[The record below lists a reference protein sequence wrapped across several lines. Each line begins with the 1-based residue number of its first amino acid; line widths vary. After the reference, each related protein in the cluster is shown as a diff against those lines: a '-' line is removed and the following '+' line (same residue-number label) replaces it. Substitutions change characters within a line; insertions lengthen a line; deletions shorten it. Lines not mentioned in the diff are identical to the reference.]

1 MKMLE
6 FFETYPNEESCK
18 EAFKQMRV
26 KEGVKCKRCGNTAH
40 YWKKNREQWEC
51 KKCHHRTTLKSGT
64 VMENS
69 RLPYQYWF
77 IAMHFLTSTKKSF
90 SAKEIQRQLGHNRYE
105 PIWAML
111 HKIRAV
117 MGIRDSFHQL
127 KGNIEVDEGFFETVS
142 ITADKNEKQK
152 RGRGSTKQTIVLVS
166 AEYENVHDEE
176 ITKKHSTDTKLG
188 FVKMKVIPSLKK
200 TDINAAVKKQIV
212 KGSTI
217 KTDGSTSYNDIKENY
232 GHEPTVVPNAQKSK
246 TLPWVHI
253 IISNAK
259 RMLLDVHHRIDSDF
273 LENYIN
279 EYVFKLNRR
288 YADCLFER
296 VLISAV
302 SYRWNWLGEING

>member
-1 MKMLE
+1 M
-6 FFETYPNEESCK
+6 Y
-18 EAFKQMRV
+18 
-26 KEGVKCKRCGNTAH
+26 
-40 YWKKNREQWEC
+40 
-51 KKCHHRTTLKSGT
+51 
-64 VMENS
+64 
-69 RLPYQYWF
+69 
-77 IAMHFLTSTKKSF
+77 FLTSTKKSF

-200 TDINAAVKKQIV
+200 TDINAAVKKQIL

>member
-1 MKMLE
+1 
-6 FFETYPNEESCK
+6 
-18 EAFKQMRV
+18 
-26 KEGVKCKRCGNTAH
+26 
-40 YWKKNREQWEC
+40 
-51 KKCHHRTTLKSGT
+51 
-64 VMENS
+64 
-69 RLPYQYWF
+69 
-77 IAMHFLTSTKKSF
+77 
-90 SAKEIQRQLGHNRYE
+90 
-105 PIWAML
+105 
-111 HKIRAV
+111 
-117 MGIRDSFHQL
+117 
-127 KGNIEVDEGFFETVS
+127 
-142 ITADKNEKQK
+142 
-152 RGRGSTKQTIVLVS
+152 
-166 AEYENVHDEE
+166 
-176 ITKKHSTDTKLG
+176 
-188 FVKMKVIPSLKK
+188 MKVIPSLKK

-232 GHEPTVVPNAQKSK
+232 GHEPTVVPNTQKSK

-259 RMLLDVHHRIDSDF
+259 RMLLDVHHRIGSDF